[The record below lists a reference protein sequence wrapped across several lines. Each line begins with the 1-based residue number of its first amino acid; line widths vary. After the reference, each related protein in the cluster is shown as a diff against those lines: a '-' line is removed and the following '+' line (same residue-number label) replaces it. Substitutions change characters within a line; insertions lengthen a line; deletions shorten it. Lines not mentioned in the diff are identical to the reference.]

1 MPFPLL
7 KKKDGLDT
15 INRRIFRAALT
26 IGFLGLLTKIALA
39 GKELVVA
46 QRFGRNDQLDAFLI
60 AYLLPSF
67 VMNLLTGAL
76 AAALIPVLVEI
87 RHKQGQESADKLV
100 SNVAFITLI
109 ALIGIAVLM
118 ALLAPYYLP
127 LLGSRFSPEKLDLT
141 RKLLYTLLP
150 WVVLSGIAATASSV
164 LNAGEKFALPA
175 VIPVLTPSVTILFI
189 LVTAREVGAFSLA
202 AGAAVGSLLE
212 AAMLVYLLR
221 AHGTRFNFKWTGIDD
236 NLRCVLRQYAPMLAG
251 SFLMGSTTVVD
262 QSMAAML
269 APGSVAALSY
279 ANKIVNMVL
288 TTAAPALS
296 TAVLPYFSKMVAAA
310 DWQGCRHTLKR
321 YSLLV
326 ISAAVPF
333 TILIIAF
340 SKPLVRLIYQ
350 RGAFTAAD
358 SALVSKVQIYY
369 SLQIPF
375 FIWGMLFVRFLS
387 SIRRN
392 DLLMYASAVNLA
404 IDVTMNL
411 ILMKPL
417 GVAGIA
423 LSTSLVYMGSLTFVA
438 VATVRIL
445 RNDRFLPAAS
455 VAKRL
460 ADQSVP
466 ASLQEDLAATKRR

>member
-1 MPFPLL
+1 MAFPLL
-7 KKKDGLDT
+7 RRKDGLDT
-15 INRRIFRAALT
+15 TNRRIFRAAL
-26 IGFLGLLTKIALA
+26 IVGSIGLLTKVALA
-39 GKELVVA
+39 GKELVIA
-46 QRFGRNDQLDAFLI
+46 QRFGRSDQLDAFLI

-76 AAALIPVLVEI
+76 TAALIPVLVET
-87 RHKQGQESADKLV
+87 RQKEGRESADKLI

-109 ALIGIAVLM
+109 ALVGIAVLL

-127 LLGSRFSPEKLDLT
+127 LLGSKFSPEKLHLT
-141 RKLLYTLLP
+141 RRLLYTLLP
-150 WVVLSGIAATASSV
+150 WVVLSGIAAMASSV

-175 VIPVLTPSVTILFI
+175 VIPVLTPSITVLFI
-189 LVTAREVGAFSLA
+189 LLTAREVGAFSLA

-212 AAMLVYLLR
+212 SAMLVYLLR
-221 AHGTRFNFKWTGIDD
+221 AHGTRFSFKWSGVDA
-236 NLRCVLRQYAPMLAG
+236 NLRCVLKQYAPMLAG

-333 TILIIAF
+333 TILIIVF
-340 SKPLVRLIYQ
+340 SRPLVQLIYQ
-350 RGAFTAAD
+350 RGAFTAGD

-404 IDVTMNL
+404 VDVTMNL
-411 ILMKPL
+411 ILMRFL

-438 VATVRIL
+438 VSTLRIL
-445 RNDRFLPAAS
+445 RDARFLH
-455 VAKRL
+455 K
-460 ADQSVP
+460 
-466 ASLQEDLAATKRR
+466 ASLAAVFADPSVQSSLREDLAATKRR

>member
-1 MPFPLL
+1 MPFPLIRR
-7 KKKDGLDT
+7 KDGLDT
-15 INRRIFRAALT
+15 TNRRIFRAALT
-26 IGFLGLLTKIALA
+26 IGFLGLLSKGALA

-67 VMNLLTGAL
+67 VMNLVTGAL
-76 AAALIPVLVEI
+76 AAALIPVLVQT
-87 RHKQGQESADKLV
+87 RHKEGRESADKLV

-109 ALIGIAVLM
+109 ALVGIAVLL

-127 LLGSRFSPEKLDLT
+127 FLGSRFSPGKLDLT
-141 RKLLYTLLP
+141 RHLLYALLP
-150 WVVLSGIAATASSV
+150 WVVLSGIAAMASSV

-175 VIPVLTPSVTILFI
+175 MIPVLTPSVTIVLI
-189 LVTAREVGAFSLA
+189 LLTAHRVGAFSLA
-202 AGAAVGSLLE
+202 TGAAVGGLLE
-212 AAMLVYLLR
+212 AATLVYLLR
-221 AHGTRFNFKWTGIDD
+221 AHGTGFKFKWSGMDD
-236 NLRCVLRQYAPMLAG
+236 NLRNVLKQYAPMLAG

-269 APGSVAALSY
+269 APGSVAALNY

-326 ISAAVPF
+326 TSAAVPF
-333 TILIIAF
+333 TLLLIAF
-340 SKPLVRLIYQ
+340 SEPLVRLIYQ

-358 SALVSKVQIYY
+358 TALVSTVQIYY
-369 SLQIPF
+369 SLQVPF
-375 FIWGMLFVRFLS
+375 FIWSMLFVRFLS
-387 SIRRN
+387 SVRRN
-392 DLLMYASAVNLA
+392 DLLMYASALNLV

-438 VATVRIL
+438 IATVRIL
-445 RNDRFLPAAS
+445 RSGRFLRAAS
-455 VAKRL
+455 VASVL
-460 ADQSVP
+460 ADQSVQS
-466 ASLQEDLAATKRR
+466 SLQEDLAATKKR

>member
-1 MPFPLL
+1 LL
-7 KKKDGLDT
+7 
-15 INRRIFRAALT
+15 
-26 IGFLGLLTKIALA
+26 
-39 GKELVVA
+39 
-46 QRFGRNDQLDAFLI
+46 
-60 AYLLPSF
+60 
-67 VMNLLTGAL
+67 
-76 AAALIPVLVEI
+76 
-87 RHKQGQESADKLV
+87 
-100 SNVAFITLI
+100 
-109 ALIGIAVLM
+109 

-127 LLGSRFSPEKLDLT
+127 LLGSRFSPEKIELT

-150 WVVLSGIAATASSV
+150 WVVLSGIAAMASSV

-175 VIPVLTPSVTILFI
+175 VIPVLTPSVTIVLI
-189 LVTAREVGAFSLA
+189 LLTARRIGAFSLA
-202 AGAAVGSLLE
+202 TGAAVGSLLE
-212 AAMLVYLLR
+212 AATLVYLLM
-221 AHGTRFNFKWTGIDD
+221 AHGTRLRFKWTGFDD
-236 NLRCVLRQYAPMLAG
+236 NLRNVLKQYAPMLAG

-269 APGSVAALSY
+269 APGSVAALNY

-296 TAVLPYFSKMVAAA
+296 TAVLPYFSKMVAVA

-326 ISAAVPF
+326 TSAAVPF
-333 TILIIAF
+333 TLLLITF
-340 SKPLVRLIYQ
+340 SKPLVKLIYQ

-358 SALVSKVQIYY
+358 TALVSTVQIYY
-369 SLQIPF
+369 SLQVPF
-375 FIWGMLFVRFLS
+375 FIWSMLFVRFLS
-387 SIRRN
+387 SVRRN

-417 GVAGIA
+417 GVGGIA

-438 VATVRIL
+438 IATIRIL
-445 RNDRFLPAAS
+445 RSGRFLRAAS
-455 VAKRL
+455 VDSVL

-466 ASLQEDLAATKRR
+466 SSLQEDLAATKKR